1 MAKVSLY
8 QGEAKLLPFR
18 IKDKATG
25 RWLDLTG
32 ATFLL
37 WVKRSPNDVSP
48 VFTKVD
54 TDFTK
59 AAVASGYVSVF
70 LTAYDTYRPPWVY
83 KAELRITKVGTP
95 VPIEKLAFDLEIVRA
110 MTPND
115 WIVEPLGIIS
125 LEALG
130 ALVITI

>member
-1 MAKVSLY
+1 MAKVTLY

-18 IKDKATG
+18 IKNKATG

-37 WVKRSPNDVSP
+37 WVKRSFNDVSP

-54 TDFTK
+54 TDFST

-70 LTAYDTYRPPWVY
+70 LTAYDTYRSPWVY
-83 KAELRITKVGTP
+83 KAELRITKAGSP
-95 VPIEKLAFDLEIVRA
+95 VPIEKLAFDLDIVRA
-110 MTPND
+110 ITPND
-115 WIVEPLGIIS
+115 WIVQPVGIAS

>member
-1 MAKVSLY
+1 MAKIAIS

-18 IKDKATG
+18 IKNKITG
-25 RWLDLTG
+25 CWLDLTG

-37 WVKRSPNDVSP
+37 WIKRSSDDVSP

-54 TDFTK
+54 TDFNK
-59 AAVASGYVSVF
+59 AAVASGYASVF
-70 LTAYDTYRPPWVY
+70 LTAYDTCRSPWVY
-83 KAELRITKVGTP
+83 KAELRITKVGSP
-95 VPIEKLAFDLEIVRA
+95 APIEKLAFDLEIVRA
-110 MTPND
+110 ITPND
-115 WIVEPLGIIS
+115 WMVQPVAIVS